1 MIIKVK
7 STDYIIGVWMVQ
19 QVYLGRVFV
28 YSIKGEKENEWIK
41 NIKYIYVNQNYNM
54 HMHDNDYKNTFTYRE
69 ISEVDMIR
77 ICNEKINELAILFCH
92 NKEKILIGGD
102 ITKYRQLAL
111 KNQWL
116 LPISETQEGKSK
128 KNKD

>member
-102 ITKYRQLAL
+102 ITKYRQVAL

-128 KNKD
+128 TK

>member
-19 QVYLGRVFV
+19 QVYLGKVFV
-28 YSIKGEKENEWIK
+28 YSIKGEKENEWVK
-41 NIKYIYVNQNYNM
+41 HIKYIYVNQNYNM
-54 HMHDNDYKNTFTYRE
+54 HMHDNDYKNTFTYKE

-116 LPISETQEGKSK
+116 LPISETQEDKAK
-128 KNKD
+128 TK

>member
-69 ISEVDMIR
+69 ISEVDMIK
-77 ICNEKINELAILFCH
+77 ICNDKINELEILFCH

-102 ITKYRQLAL
+102 ITKYKQLAL

-128 KNKD
+128 TK

>member
-28 YSIKGEKENEWIK
+28 YSIKGEKENEWVK

-69 ISEVDMIR
+69 ISEVDMIK
-77 ICNEKINELAILFCH
+77 ICNDKINELEILFCH

-102 ITKYRQLAL
+102 ITKYKQLAL

-116 LPISETQEGKSK
+116 LPISETQEDKAK
-128 KNKD
+128 TK

>member
-28 YSIKGEKENEWIK
+28 YSIKGEKEKEWIK

-69 ISEVDMIR
+69 ISEVDMIK
-77 ICNEKINELAILFCH
+77 ICNDKINELEILFCH

-128 KNKD
+128 TK

>member
-28 YSIKGEKENEWIK
+28 YSIKGEKENEWVK

-69 ISEVDMIR
+69 ISEVDMIK
-77 ICNEKINELAILFCH
+77 ICNDKINELEILFCH

-102 ITKYRQLAL
+102 ITKYKQLAL

-128 KNKD
+128 TK

>member
-69 ISEVDMIR
+69 LSEVDMIK
-77 ICNEKINELAILFCH
+77 ICNDKINELEILFCH

-116 LPISETQEGKSK
+116 LPISETQEDKAK
-128 KNKD
+128 TK

>member
-19 QVYLGRVFV
+19 QVYLGSVYV
-28 YSIKGEKENEWIK
+28 YSIRGEKENEWIK
-41 NIKYIYVNQNYNM
+41 YIKYIYVNQNYNM
-54 HMHDNDYKNTFTYRE
+54 HMHDNDYKNIFTYKGKT
-69 ISEVDMIR
+69 EVDMIK

-102 ITKYRQLAL
+102 IKKYREVAI
-111 KNQWL
+111 KNKWL
-116 LPISETQEGKSK
+116 LPISEIKEV
-128 KNKD
+128 

>member
-69 ISEVDMIR
+69 ISEVDMIK
-77 ICNEKINELAILFCH
+77 ICNDKINELEILFCH

-102 ITKYRQLAL
+102 ITKYRQVAL

-128 KNKD
+128 TK

>member
-128 KNKD
+128 TK

>member
-69 ISEVDMIR
+69 ISEVDMIK
-77 ICNEKINELAILFCH
+77 ICNDKINELEILFCH

-128 KNKD
+128 TK

>member
-1 MIIKVK
+1 
-7 STDYIIGVWMVQ
+7 
-19 QVYLGRVFV
+19 
-28 YSIKGEKENEWIK
+28 
-41 NIKYIYVNQNYNM
+41 
-54 HMHDNDYKNTFTYRE
+54 MHDNDYKNTFTYRE
-69 ISEVDMIR
+69 ISEVDMIK
-77 ICNEKINELAILFCH
+77 ICNDKINELEILFCH

-128 KNKD
+128 TK

>member
-28 YSIKGEKENEWIK
+28 YSIKGEKENEWVK

-69 ISEVDMIR
+69 ISEVDMIK
-77 ICNEKINELAILFCH
+77 ICNDKINELEILFCH

-102 ITKYRQLAL
+102 ITKYKKLAL

-128 KNKD
+128 TK

>member
-128 KNKD
+128 KK

>member
-54 HMHDNDYKNTFTYRE
+54 HTHNNDYKNTFTYRE
-69 ISEVDMIR
+69 ISEVDMIK
-77 ICNEKINELAILFCH
+77 ICNDKINELEILFCH

-102 ITKYRQLAL
+102 ITKYRQVAL

-128 KNKD
+128 TK